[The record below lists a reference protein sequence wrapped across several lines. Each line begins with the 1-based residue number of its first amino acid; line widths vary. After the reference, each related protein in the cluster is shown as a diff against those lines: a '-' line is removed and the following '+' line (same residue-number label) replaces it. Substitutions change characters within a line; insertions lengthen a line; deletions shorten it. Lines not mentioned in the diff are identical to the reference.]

1 MAKRKSSG
9 CALKE
14 QLWFGANL
22 RPPSVECFWLCRLL
36 PSHHAGNSESAD
48 ADKDFLVW

>member
-22 RPPSVECFWLCRLL
+22 RPPSVEFFGSVDYFRRIMPVVANPRTPTKTFW
-36 PSHHAGNSESAD
+36 S
-48 ADKDFLVW
+48 